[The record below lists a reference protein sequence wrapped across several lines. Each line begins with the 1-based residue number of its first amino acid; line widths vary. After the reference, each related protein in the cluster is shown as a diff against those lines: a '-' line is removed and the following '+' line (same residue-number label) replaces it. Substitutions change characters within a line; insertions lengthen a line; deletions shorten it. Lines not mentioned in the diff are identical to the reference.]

1 MRWTGP
7 FLIALA
13 LLSLGCAQH
22 DWTTETLTLV
32 DVTGTWEGP
41 FRFGGAS
48 SSAGAERTIRWVLQQ
63 KGAKVRGEVQGLDG
77 APLGSV
83 EGLINGE
90 AFNWQVTATK
100 LIWSNAP
107 PRSYYRG
114 VVTANS
120 DVSTTAHVS
129 DLDPPQFSTASRS
142 RSASASSGVTHRPNT
157 TPHGHAT
164 VSR

>member
-13 LLSLGCAQH
+13 LSSLGCARG

-41 FRFGGAS
+41 FRFGGG
-48 SSAGAERTIRWVLQQ
+48 SSAGAERTVRWVLQQ
-63 KGAKVRGEVQGLDG
+63 KGAKVRGEVQGLDA

-90 AFNWQVTATK
+90 AFNWQVIATK

-107 PRSYYRG
+107 PSSYYRG
-114 VVTANS
+114 VVTVNS
-120 DVSTTAHVS
+120 DEMSGRADGFLCPCTLLLRRVTTDAVREK
-129 DLDPPQFSTASRS
+129 PQM
-142 RSASASSGVTHRPNT
+142 
-157 TPHGHAT
+157 
-164 VSR
+164 